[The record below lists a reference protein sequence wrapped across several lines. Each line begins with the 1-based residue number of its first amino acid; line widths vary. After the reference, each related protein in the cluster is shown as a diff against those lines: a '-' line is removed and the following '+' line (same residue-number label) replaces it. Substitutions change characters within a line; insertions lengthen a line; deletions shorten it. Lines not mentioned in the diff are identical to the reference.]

1 MGIIFVY
8 KIIYVLNVLELVL
21 NDLDLRE
28 FDGVVNIIFLK

>member
-8 KIIYVLNVLELVL
+8 KSVYVLNVLELVL

-28 FDGVVNIIFLK
+28 FDGVVNVIFLK